1 MTVPIPDGSIVDLTI
16 DVKEKTSSENINK
29 IIEENITTKYLSNR
43 IGITYEPI
51 VSSDVV
57 GNSLS
62 GLVDGQSTMDI
73 EDKKIKILI
82 WFDNGW
88 GYSSRILETI
98 KIYQKK
104 VANNE

>member
-1 MTVPIPDGSIVDLTI
+1 MTVPVPDGSIVDLTI
-16 DVKEKTSSENINK
+16 DVKKKTSAKEINK
-29 IIEENITTKYLSNR
+29 IIEENLSSKFISQR
-43 IGITYEPI
+43 IGITYDPI

-62 GLVDGQSTMDI
+62 GLIDGRSTMDI
-73 EDKKIKILI
+73 AEKKVKILI

-98 KIYQKK
+98 KIYQQENK
-104 VANNE
+104 VNE

>member
-16 DVKEKTSSENINK
+16 DIKEKTSSENINK

-73 EDKKIKILI
+73 DDKKIKILI

>member
-73 EDKKIKILI
+73 DDKKIKILI

>member
-73 EDKKIKILI
+73 DDKKIKILI

-88 GYSSRILETI
+88 GYSSRIIETI

-104 VANNE
+104 VAKNE